1 MNYIPT
7 EEKTNTVIIWAIGNR
22 DELKQVDS
30 LLIKIVNMLT
40 RNFYSITKIKVSFF
54 RHIATKKKIRER
66 DPVFALATNILIIR
80 FVIYFSSSYTMYT
93 AFDFGKTFANT
104 RCNAVFKH
112 FLKAFLQ
119 PRISYRIL
127 TRKTQRSNNIYI

>member
-40 RNFYSITKIKVSFF
+40 RNFYSITKIKVSLS
-54 RHIATKKKIRER
+54 RYISKKKKKKKKYGR
-66 DPVFALATNILIIR
+66 DIPYSRL
-80 FVIYFSSSYTMYT
+80 
-93 AFDFGKTFANT
+93 
-104 RCNAVFKH
+104 
-112 FLKAFLQ
+112 LQ
-119 PRISYRIL
+119 IS
-127 TRKTQRSNNIYI
+127 